1 MNPDLTA
8 LRVCCAQA
16 GWDRA
21 FVADT
26 PTNVSHTRANQA
38 AFAAAVHALDALVMP
53 VAACA
58 GPAIEIA

>member
-1 MNPDLTA
+1 M
-8 LRVCCAQA
+8 CCAQA

-58 GPAIEIA
+58 GPAIGIA